1 MRLSDRMMR
10 AGGGGDDPNRR
21 AWDVEPNA
29 SVGFTTRLEPN
40 GAPIDPF
47 APLKARA
54 LDALVDRLGNRLFD
68 ASLSPKALHTY
79 VAAELATVLSSE
91 PVPLSAIERE
101 GLVGQLVDEVL
112 GLGPIEPFL
121 ADPTVT
127 EVMVNSDHPIY
138 VERAGRLHKTNARFA
153 SEERLR
159 QVIDRIVSE
168 VGRRIDESSPMVDA
182 RLADGS
188 RVNAIIPPL
197 AIDGSALTIRKFA
210 KQRLVAE
217 DLIAF
222 GTLTPEATEFL
233 EACVRGRL
241 NVMIS
246 GGTGT
251 GKTTLLNALSS
262 LIGEDERIVTI
273 EDAAEL
279 QLDQEHLI
287 RLESRPPNV
296 EGRGAVAI
304 RDLVRNA
311 LRMRPDRIIIGEV
324 RGAEALDM
332 LQAMNTGHEG
342 SLTTLHANSPRDAL
356 SRLETMVLMAG
367 MDLPMRAIRDQ
378 VTSAVDLIVHLS
390 RLRDGTRRVT
400 QICEIVGQ
408 EGDVVSMS
416 DLFAFDFS
424 AGIDEHGRHLGS
436 LHPTGLRPTFVER
449 LAGVGVEL
457 PAEWFGLGASVL
469 ARSGVRR

>member
-1 MRLSDRMMR
+1 MSLSDRIKQ
-10 AGGGGDDPNRR
+10 AGGDGDDATHR
-21 AWDVEPNA
+21 AWHEEPA
-29 SVGFTTRLEPN
+29 GGSWITRLEPS

-54 LDALVDRLGNRLFD
+54 LDALVGRLGNRLYD
-68 ASLSPKALHTY
+68 ASLSPAELHTY
-79 VAAELATVLSSE
+79 VATELGAVLADE
-91 PVPLSAIERE
+91 TVPLSASERDD
-101 GLVGQLVDEVL
+101 LVRQLVDEVL

-127 EVMVNSDHPIY
+127 EVMVNSDKPIY

-153 SEERLR
+153 SEDRLR

-168 VGRRIDESSPMVDA
+168 VGRRVDESSPMVDA

-197 AIDGSALTIRKFA
+197 AIDGSSLTIRKFA
-210 KQRLVAE
+210 KQRLLAE

-222 GTLTPEATEFL
+222 GTLTPEATSFL
-233 EACVRGRL
+233 AACVQGRL
-241 NVMIS
+241 NMLIS

-251 GKTTLLNALSS
+251 GKTTLLNVLSA
-262 LIGEDERIVTI
+262 IIPEDERIVTI

-279 QLDQEHLI
+279 QLDQDHLI

-311 LRMRPDRIIIGEV
+311 LRMRPDRIIVGEV

-342 SLTTLHANSPRDAL
+342 SLTTLHANTPRDAL

-367 MDLPMRAIRDQ
+367 MDLPLRAIRDQ
-378 VTSAVDLIVHLS
+378 VSSSLDVIVHIS

-400 QICEIVGQ
+400 QICEVVGQ
-408 EGDVVSMS
+408 EGDVVSLS
-416 DLFAFDFS
+416 ELFAFDFS
-424 AGIDEHGRHLGS
+424 AGLDEHGRHQGTL
-436 LHPTGLRPTFVER
+436 LPTGLRPTFVER
-449 LAGVGVEL
+449 LTGVGVQL
-457 PAEWFGLGASVL
+457 PTEWFGLSSEVL
-469 ARSGVRR
+469 ARPGARR